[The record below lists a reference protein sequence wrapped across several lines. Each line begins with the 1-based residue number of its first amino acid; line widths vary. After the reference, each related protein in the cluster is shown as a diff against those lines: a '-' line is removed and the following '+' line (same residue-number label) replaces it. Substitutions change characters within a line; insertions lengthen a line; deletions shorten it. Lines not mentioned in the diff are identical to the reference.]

1 GIKGNLNSVRFI
13 LQKNADKNIK
23 NNDEETALHIS
34 VLRAADLT
42 ITQHLISEGAYIN
55 MKDSDGDTILHMLC
69 IQKTNTE
76 MINTVISGKAKVNS
90 VNQTGKTPL
99 HYAVQFKRT
108 ETIEILLKNGADPYL
123 RDLNGHTPEDLK
135 PK

>member
-1 GIKGNLNSVRFI
+1 
-13 LQKNADKNIK
+13 
-23 NNDEETALHIS
+23 
-34 VLRAADLT
+34 
-42 ITQHLISEGAYIN
+42 
-55 MKDSDGDTILHMLC
+55 GDTILHMLC

-76 MINTVISGKAKVNS
+76 MINTVISGKANVNS